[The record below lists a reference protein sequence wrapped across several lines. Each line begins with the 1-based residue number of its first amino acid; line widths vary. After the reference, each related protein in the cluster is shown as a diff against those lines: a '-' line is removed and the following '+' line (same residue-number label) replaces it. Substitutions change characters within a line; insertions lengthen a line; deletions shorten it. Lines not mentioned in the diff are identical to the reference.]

1 MIGETR
7 LKPTALWAA
16 IAMVVGIGIVE
27 ALDQFGAPPMLA
39 AFFPLLPIAIVLI
52 AGLRMGSLTF
62 TDMIRGGAFG
72 ETATGWAVAGLSTGA
87 VLLVA
92 APMATAFG
100 GFEGLLLLAALLAG
114 FGLAAFLLVPT
125 LRATSEPTL
134 AAAIGTRFGSGARS
148 LAAIAIG
155 LALVPLLAAE
165 ASLAGL
171 MASRMLGVSAGPV
184 RDGLIVLALIACLIG
199 GVRAALAMAAIATPI
214 VALAYWTPVAIVSL
228 DLSAFPMPWIGLAEG
243 AMASAPAR
251 VSGTIVLALVICLVA
266 GVATLPTL
274 LLPAWSKRKRPTG
287 PRSRWIAFCV
297 AGALIL
303 AAPSYAL
310 LGSGLGIDATVNPAG
325 LVLNFAGSA
334 SLSALPSVLLIG
346 GLLVAALV
354 AATALLA
361 TAAAGIGN
369 DLYAEL
375 IEGSAPEGRRIFI
388 ARLSMVVIALCA
400 AGLSRA
406 TQDDVALLAGSGLSI
421 SAASLGPLL
430 LVGWPIRSV
439 GSVAAVSAISVGLWL
454 TVADIGLALLFPDVA
469 GRFLGMGT
477 IAPTVLGPTGWFGLP
492 VALSGMTGVIFG
504 VITLWAVTELPRTD
518 WRRLGIKLQQ
528 AGATTL
534 AAARRTA
541 EQVRPKAAAVPSA
554 SEPSPAASLPTS
566 DTPMA
571 NPVSPTE
578 PVAMSSSSPPTQ
590 SAAPAA
596 ETPAS

>member
-16 IAMVVGIGIVE
+16 IAMAVGIGIVE
-27 ALDQFGAPPMLA
+27 ALDQFGAPPVLA

-62 TDMIRGGAFG
+62 ADMIRGGVFG
-72 ETATGWAVAGLSTGA
+72 ETATGWALAGLSTGA

-114 FGLAAFLLVPT
+114 IGLAVFLLVPR
-125 LRATSEPTL
+125 LRATGEPTL
-134 AAAIGTRFGSGARS
+134 AAAIGARFGGGARS

-171 MASRMLGVSAGPV
+171 VASRMLGVAAGPM
-184 RDGLIVLALIACLIG
+184 RDGLIVLATIACLIG

-228 DLSAFPMPWIGLAEG
+228 DSSAFPMPWIGLAEG

-251 VSGTIVLALVICLVA
+251 VSGTIVLALTICLVA
-266 GVATLPTL
+266 GLATLPTL

-297 AGALIL
+297 AGSLIL
-303 AAPSYAL
+303 AAPSYAW
-310 LGSGLGIDATVNPAG
+310 LGSSLGIDATVNPAG
-325 LVLNFAGSA
+325 LVLNFSANA

-346 GLLVAALV
+346 GLLTAALV

-369 DLYAEL
+369 DLYVER
-375 IEGSAPEGRRIFI
+375 IEDSAPEGRRIFI
-388 ARLSMVVIALCA
+388 ARLSMIVIALCA
-400 AGLSRA
+400 AALCRA
-406 TQDDVALLAGSGLSI
+406 TGDDVALLAGSGLSI
-421 SAASLGPLL
+421 STASLGPLL
-430 LVGWPIRSV
+430 LVGWPIRTV
-439 GSVAAVSAISVGLWL
+439 GPVAAISALSVGLWL
-454 TVADIGLALLFPDVA
+454 TVADIGLALLFPDAA

-518 WRRLGIKLQQ
+518 WRRLGARLRQ
-528 AGATTL
+528 AGSATL

-541 EQVRPKAAAVPSA
+541 EQARPKPAAVPPA
-554 SEPSPAASLPTS
+554 SEPPPAASIPAS
-566 DTPMA
+566 EAPIAD
-571 NPVSPTE
+571 
-578 PVAMSSSSPPTQ
+578 PVAQAELVATPSSNPPTP

-596 ETPAS
+596 VTPTS